1 VISVDGVS
9 DGVAVGHLGR
19 PAPPSVVAVCAG
31 TGDGLVASAPSVC
44 LAVLTADCASLAL
57 GSPEGV
63 FGTVHAG
70 WRGLVAGVVEEAVG
84 AMRSLGASDVVGAL
98 GPCIHS
104 GCYEFGEDD
113 LDTVAVVYGDRV
125 RSRTTTGRPALDLP
139 AGVSAALAASGAA
152 EVAGSSSCT
161 ACSDGYFSHRA
172 RGDTG
177 RQALIVWAQA
187 QPRP

>member
-1 VISVDGVS
+1 MSVDGVR
-9 DGVAVGHLGR
+9 DDDAIGHLGR
-19 PAPPSVVAVCAG
+19 PTPPSVAAVCAG

-98 GPCIHS
+98 GPCIHP
-104 GCYEFGEDD
+104 GCYEFGQDD
-113 LDTVAVVYGDRV
+113 LDTVAAVYGDQV
-125 RSRTTTGRPALDLP
+125 RGRTTTGRPALDLP
-139 AGVSAALAASGAA
+139 AGVSAALAASGAE
-152 EVAGSSSCT
+152 EVAGSSGCT
-161 ACSDGYFSHRA
+161 ACSDAYFSHRA